1 MSAARARNA
10 ERSLSLPSPPLPIHS
25 NIASR
30 ARSPVLPPESGTSY
44 TDPVTGD
51 EYELN
56 EKFFLKSESDGIV
69 VHTVRDSSDPKEGLD
84 RVVVM
89 GPKWC
94 AACRSLPVSLAR

>member
-1 MSAARARNA
+1 M
-10 ERSLSLPSPPLPIHS
+10 
-25 NIASR
+25 
-30 ARSPVLPPESGTSY
+30 LPPESGTSF
-44 TDPVTGD
+44 TDPETGD